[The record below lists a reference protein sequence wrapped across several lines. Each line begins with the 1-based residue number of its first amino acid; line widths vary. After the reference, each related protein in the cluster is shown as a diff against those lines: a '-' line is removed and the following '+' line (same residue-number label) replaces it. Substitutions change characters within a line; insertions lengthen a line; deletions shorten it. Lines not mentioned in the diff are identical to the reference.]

1 MSGDRPR
8 RAAVRAARQR
18 LRAHWVLL
26 GTMLC
31 LLMVGLA
38 VQAPARSGTTDLY
51 SGVPS
56 GNAVEVPAAILEG
69 GPGLGSDRGVVR
81 SYQPASRTIALTF
94 DDGPDPE
101 WTPQIL
107 AVLTKYGVHATFF
120 VLGGQA
126 LKHPDLLRQ
135 IREQGSE
142 LGVHSFTHANLDLA
156 GTWRTQ
162 LELRLSQL
170 ILAGAT
176 GETTALLRP
185 PFSSTNKALDNPSW
199 ATVRSVAADG
209 YVTVLVSR
217 DSRDWTRPGTDSI
230 VTNLA
235 PSGSAGEVM
244 LLHDSGG
251 DRSQTVE
258 ALDTLIPGLQQSG
271 YRFATASDTLDL
283 KNVTAEAPMTSRVL
297 GTILLWGLWASS
309 FLVSAVTVAMVAAG
323 IIALGRALLLLISAR
338 RHRRRSTASAAQ
350 SAIAD
355 PVTVIVPAYNE
366 EAGIAAAVRSIV
378 ASTHQVQVVVVDD
391 GSTDRTSDIVAALN
405 LPQVALIRQENA
417 GKPAALN
424 TGLAMAEHDL
434 VVMVDGDTIF
444 EPETI
449 SNLVR
454 PFADPV
460 VGAVSGNAK
469 VANRGGLLGRWQH
482 IEYVI
487 GFNMDRRWYDLA
499 QCMPTVPGAVGAFR
513 AQALRDVG
521 GVSDDTLAEDTDLTM
536 SLGRAGWR
544 IVYQEN
550 ARAWTE
556 APESLRALWRQRYRW
571 CYGTMQAMWKHKH
584 GVLEKGRGGSYARRG
599 LGYMLVFQILLPL
612 LAPAVDVFAIYGLLF
627 RDPLTTTAIWLS
639 FQALDLF
646 IAQYAFRLDH
656 ERLTVLWA
664 LPLTQ
669 ICYRQM
675 MYSVV
680 IQSLATAVAGI
691 RLNWQRM
698 DRYGTFATPTQ
709 EAQGAGD
716 ARVMGS

>member
-1 MSGDRPR
+1 MC
-8 RAAVRAARQR
+8 
-18 LRAHWVLL
+18 
-26 GTMLC
+26 MLA
-31 LLMVGLA
+31 VGLG
-38 VQAPARSGTTDLY
+38 VQAPARSGSTDLY

-56 GNAVEVPAAILEG
+56 GNGDAVPASILEG

-81 SYQPASRTIALTF
+81 SYQPAPRTIALTF

-101 WTPQIL
+101 WTPRIL
-107 AVLTKYGVHATFF
+107 AVLSKYGVHGTFF
-120 VLGGQA
+120 VLGDQA
-126 LKHPDLLRQ
+126 LKNPDLLRQ
-135 IREQGSE
+135 IQEQGSE
-142 LGVHSFTHANLDLA
+142 LGVHSFTHANLELA
-156 GTWRTQ
+156 GHWRAQ

-176 GETTALLRP
+176 GQTTALLRP
-185 PFSSTNKALDNPSW
+185 PFSSTNKALDNRSW
-199 ATVRSVAADG
+199 ATVGSAAADG
-209 YVTVLVSR
+209 YVTVLVTR
-217 DSRDWTRPGTDSI
+217 DSRDWTRPGTDTI
-230 VTNLA
+230 VSSLT
-235 PSGSAGEVM
+235 PSGPAGEVM

-251 DRSQTVE
+251 DRSQTVD
-258 ALDTLIPGLQQSG
+258 ALDTLIPRLQQSG
-271 YRFATASDTLDL
+271 YRFTTASDSLGL
-283 KNVTAEAPMTSRVL
+283 KYVAAEAPMTSRVL
-297 GTILLWGLWASS
+297 GTVLLWGLWASS
-309 FLVSAVTVAMVAAG
+309 LLVTLVTLAMVGAG
-323 IIALGRALLLLISAR
+323 VIALGRALLLLISAR
-338 RHRRRSTASAAQ
+338 RHRRLSTTSATFPP
-350 SAIAD
+350 IAD

-366 EAGIAAAVRSIV
+366 EAGIAAAVRSIL

-391 GSTDRTSDIVAALN
+391 GSTDRTSDIVAAMN
-405 LPQVALIRQENA
+405 HPQVVLVRQENA

-424 TGLAMAEHDL
+424 TGLALAQHEL

-449 SNLVR
+449 PNLVR
-454 PFADPV
+454 PFADPA

-499 QCMPTVPGAVGAFR
+499 KCMPTVPGAVGAFR
-513 AQALRDVG
+513 ATALRDVG

-544 IVYQEN
+544 IVYQED

-556 APESLRALWRQRYRW
+556 APASLRALWRQRYRW
-571 CYGTMQAMWKHKH
+571 CYGTTQAMWKHKS
-584 GVLEKGRGGSYARRG
+584 GVLERGRGGSYARRG

-627 RDPLTTTAIWLS
+627 RDPLTTAAIWLS

-646 IAQYAFRLDH
+646 IAQYAFRLDG
-656 ERLTVLWA
+656 ERLSVLWA

-675 MYSVV
+675 MYAVV

-691 RLNWQRM
+691 RLKWQRM

-709 EAQGAGD
+709 ETQRASPDPGSGPQG
-716 ARVMGS
+716 RSRS